1 MNSPPAMPSAPAI
14 SIASTASSIVAGR
27 VEPIR
32 PATPRRKWIEVPK
45 SPCTTWPSQ
54 IRYWRNSGW
63 SRPIS
68 WRFASI
74 SASVAFGGSDIAAGS
89 TGSRRR
95 MQNSSAETMN
105 RMTIG
110 DERCGAR

>member
-1 MNSPPAMPSAPAI
+1 M
-14 SIASTASSIVAGR
+14 VAGS

-54 IRYWRNSGW
+54 IRYWRGSGR
-63 SRPIS
+63 SSPIS

-89 TGSRRR
+89 TGSSRR

-105 RMTIG
+105 RMTMETRTRRAMSG
-110 DERCGAR
+110 RMEVMS